1 MTGYELGADG
11 EDGDELNELRH
22 LINRMLI
29 EHLKSEETGAIE
41 AAKTDP
47 LLAGLPE
54 RFAAQS
60 AHRQSVRR
68 LPEGAVLLAGNR
80 FEPHHAYRI
89 GERAWGVQF
98 HPEFSADAM
107 RCYIDTLAPSLSD
120 AGRDV
125 QALRTGVR
133 DTPDAAALLGR
144 FARLCSAPAG

>member
-1 MTGYELGADG
+1 VLGICYGHQLLAHALGGEVGYHPGGLEIGTVEVTRNPHAADDVLLGA
-11 EDGDELNELRH
+11 
-22 LINRMLI
+22 
-29 EHLKSEETGAIE
+29 
-41 AAKTDP
+41 
-47 LLAGLPE
+47 LPG
-54 RFAAQS
+54 RFAAQVV
-60 AHRQSVRR
+60 HHQSVRA
-68 LPEGAVLLAGNR
+68 LPPGAVPLAGNAH
-80 FEPHHAYRI
+80 EPHHAYRI

>member
-1 MTGYELGADG
+1 M
-11 EDGDELNELRH
+11 
-22 LINRMLI
+22 
-29 EHLKSEETGAIE
+29 
-41 AAKTDP
+41 P
-47 LLAGLPE
+47 
-54 RFAAQS
+54 
-60 AHRQSVRR
+60 
-68 LPEGAVLLAGNR
+68 LAGNAH
-80 FEPHHAYRI
+80 EPHHAYRI